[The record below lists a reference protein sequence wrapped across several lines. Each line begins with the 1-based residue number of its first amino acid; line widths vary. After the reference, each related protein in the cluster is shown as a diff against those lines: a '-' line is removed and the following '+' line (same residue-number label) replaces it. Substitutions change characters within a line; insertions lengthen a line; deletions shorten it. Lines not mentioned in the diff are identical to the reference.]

1 MVQGAQEM
9 CVKKLVGIAISQGI
23 KSIVFLYTKRKSLN
37 CK

>member
-23 KSIVFLYTKRKSLN
+23 KSIVFCIPRENL
-37 CK
+37 